1 MNRFYVTTPIYY
13 INAEPHLGHTYT
25 MVVADTLARL
35 AQARGREAFLVTGTD
50 EHGDKIAA
58 MAAAHGEP
66 PQQFADRMSPL
77 FQQAWEACGFRV
89 NQFIRTTDPHHV
101 ALVQQFLQ
109 RVYDRGDIYFS
120 RYAGLY
126 CTGCERFLT
135 EKELVDGLC
144 PDHQRPPKSVEED
157 NYFFRMT
164 RYLDRLLAHLEQD
177 PQLIW
182 PEQYRNEVLSMLRS
196 GGIGDLCIS
205 RPKSRLEWGIELP
218 FDRRYVCY
226 VWFDALISYVSALK
240 LRGEDTFQ
248 QFWPVAHHVIGKDI
262 VKPHAIF
269 WPTMLMALD
278 LPLYQRL
285 WVHGY
290 WIRGQAKMSKSL
302 GNVIRPLEMKQR
314 FGIDSLRYFLL
325 REMAFGQDANFNE
338 DAFVTRL
345 NADLANT
352 LGNLVSRVL
361 SMQQRY
367 FAGRVQPLDHETE
380 EDRALRVAFERAF
393 VDVPRL
399 SEELAFHRALE
410 NLWSAIDAAN
420 RYIVLTAPF
429 TLARN
434 PAERSRV
441 GAILHRLLES
451 LYTTALLLRWFLPET
466 SGRIA
471 ELLAAELPETLPEQL
486 AWGTHFV
493 PGHQTLPPVVLFPR
507 VDLRYEEPPSSS
519 RDGRVAN

>member
-25 MVVADTLARL
+25 LVVADTLARL
-35 AQARGREAFLVTGTD
+35 AGARGKETFLVTGTD

-66 PQQFADRMSPL
+66 PEKFADRMSPL
-77 FQQAWEACGFRV
+77 FEQAWRACGFRV
-89 NQFIRTTDPHHV
+89 DQFVRTTDPRHE
-101 ALVQQFLQ
+101 ALVQEFLQ

-120 RYAGLY
+120 RYSGLY

-135 EKELVDGLC
+135 EKELVNGQC
-144 PDHQRPPKSVEED
+144 PDHQRPPEPVEEE

-164 RYLDRLLAHLEQD
+164 RYLDLLLAHIERH
-177 PQLIW
+177 PEWIW
-182 PEQYRNEVLSMLRS
+182 PEHYRNEVLAMLKT

-205 RPKSRLEWGIELP
+205 RPKSRLQWGIELP

-240 LRGEDTFQ
+240 IHGEDTFQ
-248 QFWPVAHHVIGKDI
+248 RFWPAAHHVIGKDI

-269 WPTMLMALD
+269 WPTMLMALE
-278 LPLYQRL
+278 LPLYRRL
-285 WVHGY
+285 LVHGY

-302 GNVIRPLEMKQR
+302 GNVIRPLEMKER
-314 FGIDSLRYFLL
+314 FGIDALRYFLL

-345 NADLANT
+345 NADLANN

-367 FAGRVQPLDHETE
+367 FGGEVQALDD
-380 EDRALRVAFERAF
+380 EDEHDHALRAAFEQAY
-393 VDVPRL
+393 VEVPRL

-410 NLWSAIDAAN
+410 ALWSAIDQAN
-420 RYIVLTAPF
+420 KYVVVTAPF
-429 TLARN
+429 TRARN
-434 PAERSRV
+434 PAERPRV
-441 GAILHRLLES
+441 GTILHRLLES

-466 SGRIA
+466 SQRIA
-471 ELLAAELPETLPEQL
+471 QLLAVRLPDTLPERL
-486 AWGTHFV
+486 DWGTHFR
-493 PGHQTLPPVVLFPR
+493 PGHRTQPPVVLFPR
-507 VDLRYEEPPSSS
+507 VDLSSDQAAAS
-519 RDGRVAN
+519 R